1 MTQLDLKQAKK
12 AISALYKYQANR
24 ASNDLLED
32 ETDNNISIQIST
44 HAINKHKPKAKPK
57 KITLKHSPYPSNIE
71 ICLITKSNPTEIE
84 ALIKKQN
91 VPFIKKVITPLLLK
105 TTYKTYESKRKLA
118 ASYDLF
124 LADDR
129 ISHLVPELFGKSF
142 LARNKIPIPV
152 KMNGSLKNTVE
163 KTLKCTF
170 AKVNAGTVTS
180 IKIGSFGMKQSEILE
195 NYEAA
200 VPQLVEHIAAEWKN
214 VNIIGL
220 KSNGSPLLPI
230 ICILP
235 EGKEEVEKEESKEE
249 SQEESKEDDKETEKK
264 KKKVEKKTAE
274 VKKIQKKVGKKNV
287 QKKKGG
293 KK

>member
-1 MTQLDLKQAKK
+1 MYFLCLCID
-12 AISALYKYQANR
+12 
-24 ASNDLLED
+24 
-32 ETDNNISIQIST
+32 
-44 HAINKHKPKAKPK
+44 PF
-57 KITLKHSPYPSNIE
+57 HS
-71 ICLITKSNPTEIE
+71 
-84 ALIKKQN
+84 
-91 VPFIKKVITPLLLK
+91 
-105 TTYKTYESKRKLA
+105 
-118 ASYDLF
+118 
-124 LADDR
+124 
-129 ISHLVPELFGKSF
+129 
-142 LARNKIPIPV
+142 
-152 KMNGSLKNTVE
+152 
-163 KTLKCTF
+163 
-170 AKVNAGTVTS
+170 S

-235 EGKEEVEKEESKEE
+235 EGKEEVEKKEE
-249 SQEESKEDDKETEKK
+249 TKEEETKEESKEDDKEGEKKK

-274 VKKIQKKVGKKNV
+274 VKKIQKKVEKKNV

>member
-1 MTQLDLKQAKK
+1 MVYSLFEAKK
-12 AISALYKYQANR
+12 AISALYKHQANK
-24 ASNDLLED
+24 ANNDLLED
-32 ETDNNISIQIST
+32 ETDSSISIQIST

-91 VPFIKKVITPLLLK
+91 VPFIKKVITPLMLK

-180 IKIGSFGMKQSEILE
+180 IKIGNFGMKQSEILE

-200 VPQLVEHIAAEWKN
+200 VPQLVEHIAVEWKN

-235 EGKEEVEKEESKEE
+235 EGKEEAEKKEETKEESKEDEKE
-249 SQEESKEDDKETEKK
+249 SEKK

-274 VKKIQKKVGKKNV
+274 VKKIQKKVGKKNA